1 MNREQQ
7 DNLIMLLVVIF
18 ISEVDFVSFK
28 KQFHGYNKKEVD
40 DCLKEYQE
48 KLDIQEKLIEKMKE
62 ELEDIKTQNT
72 SLAHKVDIHEK
83 TNEEIARLA
92 LKEASNLIEK
102 AKRNANM
109 ILKES
114 MEYVRS
120 LHEDI
125 DLFKKEAIDFRKN
138 VVKMQE
144 DMLETIDKSEIFSL
158 IEEENKNR

>member
-1 MNREQQ
+1 M
-7 DNLIMLLVVIF
+7 
-18 ISEVDFVSFK
+18 SENFK
-28 KQFHGYNKKEVD
+28 KQFRGYRVSEVD
-40 DCLKEYQE
+40 ECIDQLHQQI
-48 KLDIQEKLIEKMKE
+48 DIQEKLIEKMKKEME
-62 ELEDIKTQNT
+62 ELKTQN
-72 SLAHKVDIHEK
+72 SQLAHKVDIHEK

-114 MEYVRS
+114 MEYVRG

-125 DLFKKEAIDFRKN
+125 DGFKKEAITFRKN

-144 DMLETIDKSEIFSL
+144 EMLETIDKSEIFSL
-158 IEEENKNR
+158 IEEENKNT